1 MDRRTPLRA
10 ACNAARKKSKCCHY
24 VVCMNKDEDVVD
36 ADGKNEEWN
45 DFNDDESG
53 WNVEVAEESNTR

>member
-1 MDRRTPLRA
+1 
-10 ACNAARKKSKCCHY
+10 
-24 VVCMNKDEDVVD
+24 MNKDEDVVD